1 VCEFLTAVELAW
13 GESEAQKIEMDVPH
27 EDASREDSDQFENV
41 GSKIDIV
48 PLLTGTPSLLQDGG
62 HFGGKIT
69 SYFGCEIVSLQLT
82 ILTWG
87 EEFQTYSDF
96 EST

>member
-1 VCEFLTAVELAW
+1 
-13 GESEAQKIEMDVPH
+13 MDVPH

-48 PLLTGTPSLLQDGG
+48 PLLTGAPSLLQDGG
-62 HFGGKIT
+62 HFGSKIT
-69 SYFGCEIVSLQLT
+69 SYFGYEIVSLEVT
-82 ILTWG
+82 IPSWD